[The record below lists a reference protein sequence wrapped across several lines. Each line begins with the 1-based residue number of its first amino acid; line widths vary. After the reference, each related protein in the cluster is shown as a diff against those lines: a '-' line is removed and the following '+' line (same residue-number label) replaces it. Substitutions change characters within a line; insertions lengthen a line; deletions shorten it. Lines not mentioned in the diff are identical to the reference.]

1 MLVVKYSREIILL
14 RLVQEIACSEAS
26 FPQSKKKRK
35 KENLKWV
42 KITMSL
48 IYLKINLLNSQ
59 DL

>member
-26 FPQSKKKRK
+26 YPQSKKKK
-35 KENLKWV
+35 EENLKWV